1 VFERIRNNA
10 GLKVLSLALA
20 IGAWWYLRAANPAI
34 AAHFDQQLSVPI
46 VTTGLPP
53 NEIARFPDKQAVV
66 TIVMPKDSA
75 VQVRPDDLRAVLNLG
90 GRAPGVY
97 AVAVTVIGPRL
108 EIKSVVPSSET
119 LQIERVEARRT
130 RLSVRYTGEGRGVV
144 AQRVL
149 VTPDSA
155 LVRGANDD
163 LARVAAVRV
172 DLALPTGAQQ
182 FDAMVRP
189 TPVDTR
195 GDEVLGVQVAP
206 NLVRVRASFITPKR
220 GA

>member
-53 NEIARFPDKQAVV
+53 NEIVRFPDKQAIV

-75 VQVRPDDLRAVLNLG
+75 VPVRPDDLRAVINLG

-97 AVAVTVIGPRL
+97 SVAVTVIGPRL
-108 EIKSVVPSSET
+108 EIKSVVPNSET

-149 VTPDSA
+149 LTPDST
-155 LVRGANDD
+155 LVRGADDD

-172 DLALPTGAQQ
+172 DLALPSNAQQ

-189 TPVDTR
+189 MAVDVR
-195 GDEVLGVQVAP
+195 GDEVPGVQVAP
-206 NLVRVRASFITPKR
+206 NLVRVRASFVTPKR